1 MLRKGFLKNRIEIF
15 ELSKLKLFIGII
27 LGLFYA
33 FFFYFFLKLIREFF
47 RFFAATLHDY
57 DLLILPEQ
65 ATSFYNFFYAFI
77 AVLFAQSIVMIY
89 WFDKPK
95 KYLSKY
101 NYKRLSIINDHRVTN
116 WYFLH
121 WFAKIGY
128 MFGLVAVDS
137 YTFNIYPDYRYL
149 FVLTAIVLY
158 LQVWNNFRNT
168 LKNKSLKWMLYS
180 LIIILTVSFGLSKID
195 IIDYQKMNES
205 LLNNNISYKYDI
217 NPPISKVYEKL
228 EHKNLVIDIYVADNS
243 IDSIPVLI
251 LNREIVNQ
259 KKLRH
264 VLYKLQELLLTEE
277 LPYAIYRLH
286 INREIKM
293 KYVTEL
299 KNKLYTYG
307 AVKNSYAIRPFGANQ
322 NIPIYHEFYSSFPT
336 HKIHTNLNEVLRENQ
351 IEIRF
356 LENGDYLYNNSVI
369 NYKELKILLKESI
382 KYNPEYSLKIYINNW
397 ISFDDYFKVIS
408 TLGESIYE
416 LRNEY
421 SKKEF
426 SKDYDQL
433 KQTYRYNEKSLS
445 EFKQIKNKYI
455 INIIDE
461 IEMN

>member
-1 MLRKGFLKNRIEIF
+1 MLKKGFLKNRIEIF

-57 DLLILPEQ
+57 NLLVLSEQ
-65 ATSFYNFFYAFI
+65 VTSFYNFFYAFI
-77 AVLFAQSIVMIY
+77 AVLFAQSVVMIY
-89 WFDKPK
+89 WFDRPR

-121 WFAKIGY
+121 WFAKVGY

-180 LIIILTVSFGLSKID
+180 LIIVLTVSFGLSKID
-195 IIDYQKMNES
+195 VIDYQRMNES
-205 LLNNNISYKYDI
+205 QLNNNISYKYNI
-217 NPPISKVYEKL
+217 NPPISKLYE
-228 EHKNLVIDIYVADNS
+228 EFTHKNLVFDLYFVENT
-243 IDSIPVLI
+243 IDSIPDI
-251 LNREIVNQ
+251 IINKSIINQ
-259 KKLRH
+259 KKLQD
-264 VLYKLQELLLTEE
+264 KLHELQYVFQAEE
-277 LPYAIYRLH
+277 LPFINYRLH

-299 KNKLYTYG
+299 KSKLYEYG
-307 AVKNSYAIRPFGANQ
+307 AVKNSYAIRPFGTKQ
-322 NIPIYHEFYSSFPT
+322 DIPIYHEFYSSFPA
-336 HKIHTNLNEVLRENQ
+336 HKIITNFNEVVRENQ

-356 LENGDYLYNNSVI
+356 LKSGDYLFNNSVI
-369 NYKELKILLKESI
+369 NLKTLKIKLKESI
-382 KYNPEYSLKIYINNW
+382 KSNPNYSLKIYITDW
-397 ISFDDYFKVIS
+397 ISFNDYFKVIS
-408 TLGESIYE
+408 SLGESIYE
-416 LRNEY
+416 LRDEY
-421 SKKEF
+421 SQRIFLMNYKK
-426 SKDYDQL
+426 L
-433 KQTYRYNEKSLS
+433 KRNRYSHY
-445 EFKQIKNKYI
+445 NKYKKV
-455 INIIDE
+455 INKYNIYVIDK